1 MKRTEVLQEIRKM
14 QFERIYTGWQQK
26 KLTQED
32 AARLLGV
39 TDRTFRR
46 YIHRYDEDGL
56 EGLSDKR
63 LTQASHRRAPLDEV
77 LDVCTLYKEQFTDF
91 NVKHFYSWYRRDNHG
106 TRSYNWI
113 KNILQENGLV
123 EKRPRRGV
131 HRTRRERVP
140 YSGMMLHQDGSTHE
154 WVPGKSGI

>member
-1 MKRTEVLQEIRKM
+1 MKRTAVLQEIWKM

-26 KLTQED
+26 KFTQED

-63 LTQASHRRAPLDEV
+63 LS
-77 LDVCTLYKEQFTDF
+77 
-91 NVKHFYSWYRRDNHG
+91 
-106 TRSYNWI
+106 
-113 KNILQENGLV
+113 
-123 EKRPRRGV
+123 
-131 HRTRRERVP
+131 
-140 YSGMMLHQDGSTHE
+140 
-154 WVPGKSGI
+154 